1 MKTKTI
7 DINAK
12 EWFDKINGNSYFSG
26 TITLNYGMNNEET
39 FFMPFQYGYGSQ
51 YEYEAQMTLNQFNKI
66 SSNFVEYQNLY
77 SYCKENNIIFRSTI
91 KRNSLKRELK
101 QIEKDYNNNLKQ

>member
-12 EWFDKINGNSYFSG
+12 EWFDKINGNSYFCG
-26 TITLNYGMNNEET
+26 TITLNYLMDNEET
-39 FFMPFQYGYGSQ
+39 FLMPFQYGYGSQ
-51 YEYEAQMTLNQFNKI
+51 YEQEAQKTLNQFNKI
-66 SSNFVEYQNLY
+66 SSNFIEYQSLY
-77 SYCKENNIIFRSTI
+77 SYCKDNNIVLRSNI

-101 QIEKDYNNNLKQ
+101 QIETDYNNNLNK